1 MDRVI
6 AETLAWLGA
15 DREAAMSGGMLDE
28 PVRCHSCCAPLPPPR
43 RVVRQCDVDA
53 GGGARP

>member
-1 MDRVI
+1 MMDRVI

-43 RVVRQCDVDA
+43 TGSPA
-53 GGGARP
+53 M